1 MENSILLKGI
11 RTNNLKNIDLAVP
24 LGKITALV
32 GVSGA
37 GKSSL
42 AFHTLYA
49 EGYIRYI
56 ESISP
61 YIRQFLDQV
70 EKPDID
76 RIENLPPAIAFRQK
90 RPHKNPRSIVATASD
105 IFDYLRILFAKIA
118 DFHCPD
124 CGEPLRKF
132 SIDEIVQ
139 ELLAAPACRLRVCFP
154 YQGDIAF
161 LINRGFRFQVR
172 GGAASRSEKTGTSG
186 LRGPLQPSL
195 RGGAAAIDGRCKG
208 KPIQVLVDELENTA
222 ANRARIFEAVD
233 AAITMGRNTISV
245 FLGSRERSFPFSLF
259 CPRCRKDYESPD
271 ENLFSF
277 NSARGA
283 CPRCNGFGDV
293 TAIDPGRAFAEDL
306 SLEQGAVLPL
316 NTPANREFRDHF
328 LFQARQAGLD
338 PRRPLREF
346 SPAQK
351 EFLLRGAGR
360 FPGLEGLFAYLRKK
374 SYKVQ
379 ARAFL
384 SRFTAY
390 LPCPDC
396 RGSRFNP
403 LVLSYRI
410 QGRTIADFLA
420 MTIGEADAFVRDLDP
435 ERYRQRISPDV
446 FHEISAK
453 LRFLI
458 QNRLHYIRLDRPT
471 FTLSR
476 GEHQRINLAFI
487 MGSTLSDSLLI
498 IDQPSAD
505 LHPSDY
511 GKMDRFLRRL
521 KEHGN
526 TVVLIEHNP
535 QLVRCADHVIEL
547 GPRAG
552 SEGGRV
558 IFSGGCDEFFSGRST
573 ITQEYFR
580 RRPRLAAGSRRSA
593 GTMIFSGACA
603 HNLKHFDLRLPLRAL
618 TVIVGVSG
626 AGKSSLL
633 YDEIFLKNPE
643 IPGVREKVHI
653 DPGIRSLRANSNIAG
668 FLGAS
673 APIRDFFASLRSSRL
688 LGYQPGHFSFHS
700 PLGRCPEC
708 GGRGFKEIEMQF
720 LPAVR
725 AACGHCRGNG
735 FAPEVLKI
743 THNGRSIADV
753 LAMTAE
759 GFCGEFAADVPAAAA
774 LLRGLR
780 ENGMD
785 YLRLGEKL
793 GALSSGELQK
803 LKLLKHL
810 IGEQAGTL
818 FLLDEPSFGLHPYD
832 IEVIR
837 ELIARL
843 LAKGDTVVAV
853 EHNLALIA
861 GADHVVELGPEG
873 GAGGGHLLFSGSPR
887 QLLARGGS
895 PTGRHLK
902 KYLKTP

>member
-1 MENSILLKGI
+1 MEKSIILKGVRTHNLKGI
-11 RTNNLKNIDLAVP
+11 DLEIP

-76 RIENLPPAIAFRQK
+76 RVENLPPAIAFRQK
-90 RPHKNPRSIVATASD
+90 RPNKNPRSIVATAAD
-105 IFDYLRILFAKIA
+105 IFDYLRILYAKIS
-118 DFHCPD
+118 DFHCPG
-124 CGEPLRKF
+124 CGAPVRKF
-132 SIDEIVQ
+132 SIDEIV
-139 ELLAAPACRLRVCFP
+139 EDLLALPPASLRVCFS

-161 LINRGFRFQVR
+161 LANRGYRIRVR
-172 GGAASRSEKTGTSG
+172 GGSKV
-186 LRGPLQPSL
+186 L
-195 RGGAAAIDGRCKG
+195 IDGRSKG
-208 KPIQVLVDELENTA
+208 RPIQVLVDEMENAA
-222 ANRARIFEAVD
+222 ANRARLFEAVD
-233 AAITMGRNTISV
+233 SAIGLGRRTVSV
-245 FLGSRERSFPFSLF
+245 FVAAGGAKRSTERSYPFSLY
-259 CPRCRKDYESPD
+259 CPRCDREYENPD

-283 CPRCNGFGDV
+283 CPNCNGFGDV
-293 TAIDPGRAFAEDL
+293 TSIDPALVFAEEL

-316 NTPANREFRDHF
+316 NTPANRDYRDYF
-328 LFQARQAGLD
+328 LLHARKAGLD
-338 PRRPLREF
+338 MRRPLRELGA
-346 SPAQK
+346 AQR

-360 FPGLEGLFAYLRKK
+360 FAGLEGLFAYLRKK

-384 SRFTAY
+384 SRYTSY
-390 LPCPDC
+390 RPCPAC
-396 RGSRFNP
+396 AGSRFNP
-403 LVLSYRI
+403 LVLSFRV
-410 QGRTIADFLA
+410 QGKTIADFLA
-420 MTIGEADAFVRDLDP
+420 MTIGEADAFVRGLDP
-435 ERYRQRISPDV
+435 GRYDRRISPDV
-446 FHEISAK
+446 FREISAK

-458 QNRLHYIRLDRPT
+458 QNRLHYIQLDRPT

-505 LHPSDY
+505 LHPADY
-511 GKMDRFLRRL
+511 GKMDFFLRRL

-526 TVVLIEHNP
+526 TVVMVEHNP
-535 QLVRCADHVIEL
+535 LLVRGADHVVEL
-547 GPRAG
+547 GPGAG
-552 SEGGRV
+552 SNGGR
-558 IFSGGCDEFFSGRST
+558 ITFQGGCADFFAGDAT
-573 ITQEYFR
+573 VTQKYFR
-580 RRPRLAAGSRRSA
+580 RRDRPVPAPGGGSGFMEFRDAR
-593 GTMIFSGACA
+593 A
-603 HNLKHFDLRLPLRAL
+603 HNLKGFDLRLPLRAL
-618 TVIVGVSG
+618 TVIAGVSG

-633 YDEIFLKNPE
+633 YDEMYLNNPR

-653 DPGIRSLRANSNIAG
+653 DPGSRSLRVHSNLAG

-673 APIRDFFASLRSSRL
+673 DPVREVFASLPASRQ

-725 AACGHCRGNG
+725 AGCGLCRGSG
-735 FAPEVLKI
+735 FSPEVLKI
-743 THNGRSIADV
+743 TLRGRSIADI
-753 LAMTAE
+753 LAMTADA
-759 GFCGEFAADVPAAAA
+759 FCAEFAAQVPAAAA
-774 LLRGLR
+774 ALAPLR
-780 ENGMD
+780 ENGMG
-785 YLRLGEKL
+785 YLRLGDKL
-793 GALSSGELQK
+793 GALSNGELQK
-803 LKLLKHL
+803 LRLVKHL
-810 IGEQAGTL
+810 NNGDPGTL
-818 FLLDEPSFGLHPYD
+818 FLIDEPSFGLHPFD
-832 IEVIR
+832 VEVIR
-837 ELIARL
+837 GLISRL
-843 LAKGDTVVAV
+843 LTRGDTVVAV

-873 GAGGGHLLFSGSPR
+873 GAGGGRLLFSGPPR
-887 QLLARGGS
+887 ALAAKES
-895 PTGRHLK
+895 SATGRHLK
-902 KYLKTP
+902 KYLQKA

>member
-1 MENSILLKGI
+1 MENNIILKGI

-118 DFHCPD
+118 NFHCPD

-139 ELLAAPACRLRVCFP
+139 ELLAAPSCRLRICFP

-161 LINRGFRFQVR
+161 LINRGYRFQVR
-172 GGAASRSEKTGTSG
+172 GRKTASRSRGTGTSG
-186 LRGPLQPSL
+186 RGETAP
-195 RGGAAAIDGRCKG
+195 IDGRSKN
-208 KPIQVLVDELENTA
+208 KPIQVLVDDLENSTA
-222 ANRARIFEAVD
+222 DRARIFEAVD
-233 AAITMGRNTISV
+233 AAIAMGRNTISV

-259 CPRCRKDYESPD
+259 CPRCRKEYENPD

-293 TAIDPGRAFAEDL
+293 AAIDPERVFADDL

-328 LFQARQAGLD
+328 LLQARKAGLD
-338 PRRPLREF
+338 PHRPLRDF

-351 EFLLRGAGR
+351 DFLLRGAGK

-374 SYKVQ
+374 TYKVQ
-379 ARAFL
+379 ARAFI
-384 SRFTAY
+384 SRFTSY
-390 LPCPDC
+390 HPCPAC
-396 RGSRFNP
+396 SGSRFNP

-410 QGRTIADFLA
+410 QGRTIADFLG
-420 MTIGEADAFVRDLDP
+420 MTVGEAYAFVRDLDP

-458 QNRLHYIRLDRPT
+458 QNRLHYIQLDRPT

-511 GKMDRFLRRL
+511 GKMDLFLRRL

-526 TVVLIEHNP
+526 TVVLVEHNP

-547 GPRAG
+547 GPPRRQARAG
-552 SEGGRV
+552 ASV
-558 IFSGGCDEFFSGRST
+558 
-573 ITQEYFR
+573 
-580 RRPRLAAGSRRSA
+580 SA
-593 GTMIFSGACA
+593 
-603 HNLKHFDLRLPLRAL
+603 
-618 TVIVGVSG
+618 
-626 AGKSSLL
+626 
-633 YDEIFLKNPE
+633 
-643 IPGVREKVHI
+643 
-653 DPGIRSLRANSNIAG
+653 
-668 FLGAS
+668 
-673 APIRDFFASLRSSRL
+673 
-688 LGYQPGHFSFHS
+688 
-700 PLGRCPEC
+700 
-708 GGRGFKEIEMQF
+708 
-720 LPAVR
+720 
-725 AACGHCRGNG
+725 
-735 FAPEVLKI
+735 APEPSSSPD
-743 THNGRSIADV
+743 GPRSPRSIS
-753 LAMTAE
+753 
-759 GFCGEFAADVPAAAA
+759 AAARAWPPAAAA
-774 LLRGLR
+774 
-780 ENGMD
+780 
-785 YLRLGEKL
+785 
-793 GALSSGELQK
+793 AP
-803 LKLLKHL
+803 
-810 IGEQAGTL
+810 A
-818 FLLDEPSFGLHPYD
+818 P
-832 IEVIR
+832 
-837 ELIARL
+837 
-843 LAKGDTVVAV
+843 
-853 EHNLALIA
+853 
-861 GADHVVELGPEG
+861 
-873 GAGGGHLLFSGSPR
+873 
-887 QLLARGGS
+887 
-895 PTGRHLK
+895 
-902 KYLKTP
+902 

>member
-1 MENSILLKGI
+1 MENNIILEGI
-11 RTNNLKNIDLAVP
+11 RTNNLKNINLAVP

-70 EKPDID
+70 QKPDID

-118 DFHCPD
+118 DFHCPG
-124 CGEPLRKF
+124 CGDPVRKF

-139 ELLAAPACRLRVCFP
+139 ELLEAPSCRLRVCFP

-161 LINRGFRFQVR
+161 LVNRGYRFHVR
-172 GGAASRSEKTGTSG
+172 DSAT
-186 LRGPLQPSL
+186 
-195 RGGAAAIDGRCKG
+195 AAIDGHSKG
-208 KPIQVLVDELENTA
+208 KLIQVLVDELDNTA

-233 AAITMGRNTISV
+233 AAIAMARNTISV
-245 FLGSRERSFPFSLF
+245 FRGSRARSFPFSLF
-259 CPRCRKDYESPD
+259 CPRCQKEYESPD

-283 CPRCNGFGDV
+283 CTRCNGFGDV
-293 TAIDPGRAFAEDL
+293 AAIDPKLVFADDL

-328 LFQARQAGLD
+328 LLQARKAGLD
-338 PRRPLREF
+338 PRLPLREF
-346 SPAQK
+346 SSAQK
-351 EFLLRGAGR
+351 DFLLRGAGR
-360 FPGLEGLFAYLRKK
+360 FPGLEGLFTYLRKK
-374 SYKVQ
+374 TYKVQ

-384 SRFTAY
+384 SRFTTY
-390 LPCPDC
+390 RPCPDC
-396 RGSRFNP
+396 HGSRFNP
-403 LVLSYRI
+403 LVLSFRV
-410 QGRTIADFLA
+410 QGLTIADFLA
-420 MTIGEADAFVRDLDP
+420 MTISEADVFIRGLDP
-435 ERYRQRISPDV
+435 ERYRRRVSPDV
-446 FHEISAK
+446 FHEIAAK
-453 LRFLI
+453 LCFLI
-458 QNRLHYIRLDRPT
+458 QNRLHYIQLNRPT
-471 FTLSR
+471 YTLSR

-511 GKMDRFLRRL
+511 AKMDIFLRRL

-526 TVVLIEHNP
+526 TVVLVEHNP
-535 QLVRCADHVIEL
+535 RLVRCADHVIEL

-552 SEGGRV
+552 SEGGRI
-558 IFSGGCDEFFSGRST
+558 IFSGGRDAFFSGGST

-580 RRPRLAAGSRRSA
+580 RRPLLAAGNRNGA
-593 GTMIFSGACA
+593 GTMTFNGVCA
-603 HNLKHFDLRLPLRAL
+603 HNLKNFDLCLPLRAL
-618 TVIVGVSG
+618 SVIVGVSG

-633 YDEIFLKNPE
+633 YDEMFLKNPE

-653 DPGIRSLRANSNIAG
+653 DPGIRSLRANSHIAG

-673 APIRDFFASLRSSRL
+673 TPIRDFFASLRPSRL
-688 LGYQPGHFSFHS
+688 LGYQAGHFSYHS

-725 AACGHCRGNG
+725 AACGYCRGNG

-743 THNGRSIADV
+743 THNGRNIADV
-753 LAMTAE
+753 LAMTAD
-759 GFCGEFAADVPAAAA
+759 GFCAEFAVAIPTAAAP
-774 LLRGLR
+774 LRGLR
-780 ENGMD
+780 KNGMG

-803 LKLLKHL
+803 LKLLKYL
-810 IGEQAGTL
+810 NGERAGTL

-873 GAGGGHLLFSGSPR
+873 GAGGGYLLFSGTPR
-887 QLLARGGS
+887 RLVARSGS
-895 PTGRHLK
+895 STGRHLK

>member
-1 MENSILLKGI
+1 MEKNIILKGI

-76 RIENLPPAIAFRQK
+76 GIDNLPPAIAFRQK

-118 DFHCPD
+118 DFHCPE
-124 CGEPLRKF
+124 CGDPLRKF

-139 ELLAAPACRLRVCFP
+139 ELLAAPACRLRICFS

-161 LINRGFRFQVR
+161 LINRGYRFQVR
-172 GGAASRSEKTGTSG
+172 CGGKSPRSEETATS
-186 LRGPLQPSL
+186 L
-195 RGGAAAIDGRCKG
+195 GGETAPIDGRSRD
-208 KPIQVLVDELENTA
+208 KPIRVLVDDLENTA
-222 ANRARIFEAVD
+222 ANRVRIFEAVD
-233 AAITMGRNTISV
+233 AAIAMGRNTVSV
-245 FLGSRERSFPFSLF
+245 FLGSRERRFPFSLF
-259 CPRCRKDYESPD
+259 CSRCRKEYENPD

-283 CPRCNGFGDV
+283 CPLCNGFGDV
-293 TAIDPGRAFAEDL
+293 AAIARERVFADDL

-328 LFQARQAGLD
+328 LLQARKAGLD
-338 PRRPLREF
+338 PRLPLRDF
-346 SPAQK
+346 SPEQK
-351 EFLLRGAGR
+351 DFLLRGAGK

-374 SYKVQ
+374 TYKVQ

-384 SRFTAY
+384 SRFTTY
-390 LPCPDC
+390 HPCPAC
-396 RGSRFNP
+396 NGSRFNP
-403 LVLSYRI
+403 LVLAFRI
-410 QGRTIADFLA
+410 RGRTIADFLA
-420 MTIGEADAFVRDLDP
+420 MTIGEADAFVRTLDP
-435 ERYRQRISPDV
+435 DNYRQRISPDV
-446 FHEISAK
+446 FREITAK

-458 QNRLHYIRLDRPT
+458 QNRLHYIQLDRPT

-511 GKMDRFLRRL
+511 GTMDRFLRRL

-526 TVVLIEHNP
+526 TVVLVEHNP
-535 QLVRCADHVIEL
+535 QLVRSADHVIEL

-552 SEGGRV
+552 AEGGRV
-558 IFSGGCDEFFSGRST
+558 CFSGGCTEFFAGRST

-580 RRPRLAAGSRRSA
+580 RRPRPVAGTRLGA
-593 GTMIFSGACA
+593 GTMTFRGACA
-603 HNLKHFDLRLPLRAL
+603 HNLKHFDLCLPLRAL

-633 YDEIFLKNPE
+633 YDEMYLKNPQ
-643 IPGVREKVHI
+643 ISGVREKVHI

-668 FLGAS
+668 FLGAA
-673 APIRDFFASLRSSRL
+673 APIRDFFASLRPSRL
-688 LGYQPGHFSFHS
+688 LGYQPGHFSFQS

-708 GGRGFKEIEMQF
+708 GGRGFREIEMQF

-725 AACGHCRGNG
+725 SRCGHCRGSG

-743 THNGRSIADV
+743 THDGRSIADV
-753 LAMTAE
+753 LAMTAD
-759 GFCGEFAADVPAAAA
+759 GFCAEFAAAIPAAASP
-774 LLRGLR
+774 LRGLR
-780 ENGMD
+780 ENGMG

-793 GALSSGELQK
+793 GVLSSGELQK

-810 IGEQAGTL
+810 NGEREGTL

-837 ELIARL
+837 GLIARL

-873 GAGGGHLLFSGSPR
+873 GAAGGHLLFSGSPR
-887 QLLARGGS
+887 RLLAQKGS